1 MMTPRGSNWPP
12 TARASGVRPREWEVT
27 EATKAIKCREGGHYS
42 PNKGRVP
49 LHLERSGRWSKRKGH
64 GTERVYTRG
73 SLVPTLE
80 WLIKQI
86 IKLCFRI
93 SCCSDFVAQRPGHSS
108 EQIPEGWTCGVWS
121 QLEDVPALRSGK
133 FFFDTYFC
141 EELGAPSSLAPA

>member
-1 MMTPRGSNWPP
+1 MGK
-12 TARASGVRPREWEVT
+12 VT
-27 EATKAIKCREGGHYS
+27 EATKAIKCREEGHYS

-64 GTERVYTRG
+64 GTERVCTRG

-93 SCCSDFVAQRPGHSS
+93 PCCSDFVAQRPGHSS
-108 EQIPEGWTCGVWS
+108 EQILEGWIDLWC
-121 QLEDVPALRSGK
+121 LVPAGGCACSQVGEVFL
-133 FFFDTYFC
+133 
-141 EELGAPSSLAPA
+141 